1 MMRSKSRFRFTL
13 VVFALLYLVGCKPP
27 SEQQAATSAAL
38 QIPVPSASFRVT
50 FGLKDR
56 EPQTWN
62 GRLLPQEGQIVQ
74 VEPDLFREHNY
85 QASAEPKFPNDYVRD
100 GLSWVCSTRP
110 AWMRDPSHFE
120 LELPSLLLQLWRNPG
135 NAPLHLETDRGSL
148 RFQPGD
154 LRPFQPVFFL
164 DGSVR
169 IEVVPS
175 VFSPV
180 QSTTGQQDY
189 PAVLARRGGELW
201 TAWQEYGEES
211 ESVYVRKRVGEKWEE
226 PILLVEGAD
235 VFRTALGEDASG
247 RVWAV
252 WSMQVEGNWDLYGRA
267 FDGSDW
273 TSLERLTQDKGPD
286 IYHSVVRD
294 FEDRLW
300 LVWQATL
307 DGMSQIVAKHFD
319 GSQWSSR
326 VQISD
331 GPAGAG
337 NNWWPTAAAGRD
349 GSIAVGW
356 DGYASG
362 SYDVYV
368 RRMDSGKWGPVRG
381 LASTQRF
388 EANPSLSF
396 DEKNR
401 LWVAWQESSVEWGK
415 DTGKLLAPPLGTQLH
430 ESRWLRV
437 VCLEGE
443 RVLRPVASLS
453 QVLPGD
459 QWELPHLEVGPGGQ
473 PWLFVRKMTLRQPD
487 TREVRG
493 KLGPAYFPRW
503 DIYATR
509 YQGSGWSEPMYLP
522 RSSGRNDMMPQS
534 SLDPEGGFWLAW
546 ATDSRNTKSYMQ
558 QQNRVMM
565 AKFELAPTA
574 AQLRLEAYTPEPVPS
589 FDPIHE
595 NETEETRQI
604 QSYRIQNGGKTYSI
618 FRGDLH
624 RHTDISVDGGGDGSL
639 LDAYRYARDA
649 AQLDFLG
656 ITDHTDHVAES
667 YTWWRSQKFADLF
680 QQDKFV
686 AFYSY
691 ERSAVFPNGHRNII
705 FVKRGRPVLPIL
717 GQETKGL
724 EGAERLFWYLR
735 RYDGTSIPHTSVG
748 SGGTDWR
755 DNDPQVEHLVEI
767 YQGLRDTYEHPGA
780 PQPKT
785 LKPAPAGWKP
795 GHVWNALRKGYKL
808 GFIASSDHFSTHMSY
823 ACLLAESLTRESLME
838 AIRARRAYAAT
849 DNIIM
854 DVRYFGS
861 DGEHLM
867 GEEFASST
875 PLRIK
880 ATIIGTDT
888 IKRIDLI
895 KDEKVIY
902 QVSPQQSQ
910 VDFEFLEG
918 AEPGSETSYYYLRVL
933 QQDGELAW
941 ASPVW
946 VDYRSG
952 D

>member
-1 MMRSKSRFRFTL
+1 MMRSKSRLRFTP
-13 VVFALLYLVGCKPP
+13 VVFALLCLADCKPP
-27 SEQQAATSAAL
+27 SEKQAPASAVV
-38 QIPVPSASFRVT
+38 QIRVPDASFRVT
-50 FGLKDR
+50 FGIKDR

-62 GRLLPQEGQIVQ
+62 GRLLPQEGQIVR
-74 VEPDLFREHNY
+74 VEPDLLREHNY
-85 QASAEPKFPNDYVRD
+85 QASEEPKFPNDYVRD

-110 AWMRDPSHFE
+110 AWMRDPSDFE

-135 NAPLHLETDRGSL
+135 NAPLHLETDKGKI
-148 RFQPGD
+148 RFQPRA
-154 LRPFQPVFFL
+154 LKPFQSVFFL
-164 DGSVR
+164 DGAVR

-180 QSTTGQQDY
+180 HSTTGQQDY
-189 PAVLARRGGELW
+189 PAVLARRDGELW
-201 TAWQEYGEES
+201 TTWQEYGEES
-211 ESVYVRKRVGEKWEE
+211 ESVYARKRVDEQWEE
-226 PILLVEGAD
+226 PIRLVEGAD
-235 VFRTALGEDASG
+235 VFRTTLGEDASG
-247 RVWAV
+247 RVWVV

-267 FDGSDW
+267 FDGNDW
-273 TSLERLTQDKGPD
+273 TSLERLTQHKGPD
-286 IYHSVVRD
+286 IYHRFVRD
-294 FEDRLW
+294 SEDRLW

-307 DGMSQIVAKHFD
+307 DGVSQIVAKHFD
-319 GSQWSSR
+319 GSHWSSR

-331 GPAGAG
+331 GSAGAG

-368 RRMDSGKWGPVRG
+368 RRMDSGEWGPVRG

-415 DTGKLLAPPLGTQLH
+415 DTGRLLSPPLGTQLH

-509 YQGSGWSEPMYLP
+509 YQGSAWSEPMYLP

-534 SLDPEGGFWLAW
+534 SPDPEGGFWLAW

-565 AKFELAPTA
+565 TRFEASPQTE
-574 AQLRLEAYTPEPVPS
+574 QLRLEAYTPEPVPS

-595 NETEETRQI
+595 NEAEETRQI
-604 QSYRIQNGGKTYSI
+604 QSYRIQSGGKTFSI

-691 ERSAVFPNGHRNII
+691 ERSAIFPNGHRNII
-705 FVKRGRPVLPIL
+705 FVERGRPVLPIL
-717 GQETKGL
+717 GQENRGL

-748 SGGTDWR
+748 GGGTDWR

-780 PQPKT
+780 PRPKT
-785 LKPAPAGWKP
+785 LEPAPAGWKP

-808 GFIASSDHFSTHMSY
+808 GFIASSDHHSTHMSY

-849 DNIIM
+849 DNIIL
-854 DVRYFGS
+854 DIRYFGS

-867 GEEFASST
+867 GEEFASSA

-880 ATIIGTDT
+880 ATIVGTDT
-888 IKRIDLI
+888 IARIDVI
-895 KDEKVIY
+895 KDEKVVY
-902 QVSPQQSQ
+902 QVEPQQSR

-918 AEPGSETSYYYLRVL
+918 ADLGGETSYYYLRVL

-946 VDYRSG
+946 VDYSPSN
-952 D
+952 

>member
-1 MMRSKSRFRFTL
+1 MRSKKRLRFTP
-13 VVFALLYLVGCKPP
+13 VVFALLCIADCRPP
-27 SEQQAATSAAL
+27 SEDQAPASSVV
-38 QIPVPSASFRVT
+38 QIPVPEASFRVT

-62 GRLLPQEGQIVQ
+62 GRLLPQQGQTVQ
-74 VEPDLFREHNY
+74 VEPDLLREHNY
-85 QASAEPKFPNDYVRD
+85 QASEEPKFPNDYVRD
-100 GLSWVCSTRP
+100 GRSWVCSTRP
-110 AWMRDPSHFE
+110 AWMRDPDDFE

-135 NAPLHLETDRGSL
+135 NAPLHLETDNGEI
-148 RFQPGD
+148 RFQPAD
-154 LRPFQPVFFL
+154 LKPFQPVFFL
-164 DGSVR
+164 DGAVR

-180 QSTTGQQDY
+180 QTTTGQQDY
-189 PAVLARRGGELW
+189 PAVLARKGGELW

-211 ESVYVRKRVGEKWEE
+211 ESVYVRKRVDGSWEK
-226 PILLVEGAD
+226 PIRLVEGAD

-252 WSMQVEGNWDLYGRA
+252 WAMQVEGNWDLYGRA
-267 FDGSDW
+267 FDGSSW
-273 TSLERLTQDKGPD
+273 TSLERLTQNKGSD
-286 IYHSVVRD
+286 IFHRVFRD
-294 FEDRLW
+294 SEDRLW
-300 LVWQATL
+300 LVWQATM
-307 DGMSQIVAKHFD
+307 DGMSQIVGKHFD

-337 NNWWPTAAAGRD
+337 NNWWPTAAAGKDR
-349 GSIAVGW
+349 SIAVGW

-401 LWVAWQESSVEWGK
+401 LWVVWQESSVEWGK
-415 DTGKLLAPPLGTQLH
+415 DTGRLATRVGTQLH

-443 RVLRPVASLS
+443 KILRPVGSLAEI
-453 QVLPGD
+453 LPGD
-459 QWELPHLEVGPGGQ
+459 QWELPHFEVGPGGQ

-509 YQGSGWSEPMYLP
+509 YQDAAWTEPMYLP

-565 AKFELAPTA
+565 TRFEVPSTA
-574 AQLRLEAYTPEPVPS
+574 GQPRLEAYKPGPVPS

-595 NETEETRQI
+595 NETEQTRQI
-604 QSYRIQNGGKTYSI
+604 QSYRIETGSKTYSI
-618 FRGDLH
+618 YRGDLH

-691 ERSAVFPNGHRNII
+691 ERSALFPNGHRNII
-705 FVKRGRPVLPIL
+705 FVERGRPVLPIL
-717 GQETKGL
+717 GQENRGL

-748 SGGTDWR
+748 GGGTDWR

-780 PQPKT
+780 PRPKT
-785 LKPAPAGWKP
+785 LQPAPGVRKP

-854 DVRYFGS
+854 DIRYFGS

-867 GEEFASST
+867 GEEFVSSA

-880 ATIIGTDT
+880 ATIMGTDT
-888 IKRIDLI
+888 IARIDVI
-895 KDEKVIY
+895 KDEKIVY
-902 QVSPQQSQ
+902 QVSPKQSR
-910 VDFEFLEG
+910 VDFEFLDG
-918 AEPGSETSYYYLRVL
+918 ADLGSETSYYYLRVL

-946 VDYRSG
+946 VDYSPNN
-952 D
+952 